1 MSKSSKPVLLF
12 LILLLITVVGI
23 VISVVVLK
31 ISYEQLLMK
40 KDKIQKELIIAV
52 QEQKKM
58 NVIYQD
64 LTSEDNIIPFAE
76 NNLMLIRNFNS
87 VAQVKI
93 SNNQIKSIEEKLNT
107 KYE

>member
-1 MSKSSKPVLLF
+1 MSKSSKPVLLYLIF
-12 LILLLITVVGI
+12 LLVTVVGL

-31 ISYEQLLMK
+31 ISYEQMLMK
-40 KDKIQKELIIAV
+40 KDKIQKELIVTI
-52 QEQKKM
+52 QEQKKL

-64 LTSEDNIIPFAE
+64 LISEDNIIPYSE

-87 VAQVKI
+87 AA
-93 SNNQIKSIEEKLNT
+93 QIKINNELIKNLEETLKR

>member
-1 MSKSSKPVLLF
+1 MSSSSKPVLLYLIF
-12 LILLLITVVGI
+12 LLVTVVGL
-23 VISVVVLK
+23 VISVVILK
-31 ISYEQLLMK
+31 ISYQQMLMR
-40 KDKIQKELIIAV
+40 KDKTQKELIVTI
-52 QEQKKM
+52 QEQKKL

-87 VAQVKI
+87 AT
-93 SNNQIKSIEEKLNT
+93 QIKINNEQIKLLEETLNR

>member
-1 MSKSSKPVLLF
+1 MSKSSKS
-12 LILLLITVVGI
+12 ILLYLFFLLVTLVGL

-31 ISYEQLLMK
+31 INYEQMLMK
-40 KDKIQKELIIAV
+40 KDKTQKELMITV
-52 QEQKKM
+52 QEQKKL

-64 LTSEDNIIPFAE
+64 LISEDNIIPYSE

-87 VAQVKI
+87 IA
-93 SNNQIKSIEEKLNT
+93 QIKINNELIMKLEETLKR

>member
-1 MSKSSKPVLLF
+1 MNKSAKPVLLYIIF
-12 LILLLITVVGI
+12 LLVTVVGL

-40 KDKIQKELIIAV
+40 KDKTQKELIVTV
-52 QEQKKM
+52 QEQKKL

-76 NNLMLIRNFNS
+76 NNLMLVRNFNS
-87 VAQVKI
+87 VV
-93 SNNQIKSIEEKLNT
+93 QIKINNELIKLLEEKLNR

>member
-1 MSKSSKPVLLF
+1 MSKSSKPVLLYLIF
-12 LILLLITVVGI
+12 LLVTVVGL

-31 ISYEQLLMK
+31 ISYEQMLMK
-40 KDKIQKELIIAV
+40 KDKIQKELIV
-52 QEQKKM
+52 TLQEQKKL

-64 LTSEDNIIPFAE
+64 LISEDNIIPYSE

-87 VAQVKI
+87 AA
-93 SNNQIKSIEEKLNT
+93 QIKINNELIKNLEETLKR

>member
-1 MSKSSKPVLLF
+1 MSKSSKPVLLYLIF
-12 LILLLITVVGI
+12 LLVTVVGL

-31 ISYEQLLMK
+31 ISYEQMLMK
-40 KDKIQKELIIAV
+40 KDKIQKELIVTV
-52 QEQKKM
+52 QEQKKL

-64 LTSEDNIIPFAE
+64 LISEDNIIPYSE

-87 VAQVKI
+87 AA
-93 SNNQIKSIEEKLNT
+93 QIKINNELIKNLEETLKR

>member
-1 MSKSSKPVLLF
+1 MSKSAKPVLLY
-12 LILLLITVVGI
+12 LIFLLITVVGL

-40 KDKIQKELIIAV
+40 KDKTQKELIVTV
-52 QEQKKM
+52 QEQKKL

-64 LTSEDNIIPFAE
+64 LISEDNIIPFAE
-76 NNLMLIRNFNS
+76 NNLMLVRNFNS
-87 VAQVKI
+87 VAQIKI
-93 SNNQIKSIEEKLNT
+93 NNEQIKLLEETLNR